1 MAMHAQPLP
10 IDPYNPSSP
19 ASASSG
25 AQTLHPSP
33 YVPIRLR
40 VFAPVIFLNDCIV
53 SVLSLCM
60 RSRKGTRPAMFSPDR
75 GGAASRRMEDGD
87 GDGDGEELRPLPRVP
102 TLRQTAAGRRKF
114 DYSSILDVSR
124 LHISIHNNIYHA
136 IAYYPTYHRAE
147 GVQSKAKSFSCPNLP
162 EPRPLD
168 ADVRD
173 LSALGVPAT
182 QEMRLLRCRTE
193 PSVRHNFHRAQWG
206 GRRGLHGGNEV
217 RMIA

>member
-1 MAMHAQPLP
+1 MAMAMARSC
-10 IDPYNPSSP
+10 D
-19 ASASSG
+19 
-25 AQTLHPSP
+25 
-33 YVPIRLR
+33 
-40 VFAPVIFLNDCIV
+40 
-53 SVLSLCM
+53 LSLGC
-60 RSRKGTRPAMFSPDR
+60 PLCV
-75 GGAASRRMEDGD
+75 RRQQGD
-87 GDGDGEELRPLPRVP
+87 GSL
-102 TLRQTAAGRRKF
+102 T
-114 DYSSILDVSR
+114 SILVEYVSR

-193 PSVRHNFHRAQWG
+193 PSVRHDFHRAQRG

-217 RMIA
+217 